1 MNPVYLRVILY
12 LLSTVLGMI
21 PAAWAGFISYDAA
34 TQVLSVSVPGLVTA
48 VGAGLTLGGGVFAI
62 WGKK

>member
-1 MNPVYLRVILY
+1 MNPVYLRVAIY
-12 LLSTVLGMI
+12 ILSTLLGMI

-34 TQVLSVSVPGLVTA
+34 SQVLSVSVPGLVTA
-48 VGAGLTLGGGVFAI
+48 VAAGLTVSGGVFAI